1 MNPVSAEPSTIRFAL
16 WVLPILL

>member
-1 MNPVSAEPSTIRFAL
+1 MNPVSAEPSTMRFAL